1 MEETGIEPGVSDGRL
16 SSFGVLRAETTSE
29 RMSMLMIRLLWDPLP
44 ETLPSPGRRRF
55 RRLRELAAAMTV
67 SADPLSVEE
76 QVDRR
81 VCRRAVQALV
91 RGAYLATVAEQ
102 DSARRPPSA
111 FAEAWRAHLAGL
123 LDRDNA
129 DLADWGPVKAA
140 DLDSDLVWSLYE
152 LASRARQDAIGH
164 AVAAPSRRVRRGQQ
178 VPAFEF
184 SIVSDGDSL
193 GDVTYG
199 TCESCGV
206 GLLYK
211 IGFPDDWQ
219 FCGFGSLALSQL
231 EVRHPD
237 LTWYTTGQLK
247 NARGFYDRYRQASGS
262 PWTPM
267 DYPCAHFG

>member
-1 MEETGIEPGVSDGRL
+1 MP
-16 SSFGVLRAETTSE
+16 
-29 RMSMLMIRLLWDPLP
+29 MLMVRLLWDPLP
-44 ETLPSPGRRRF
+44 DTLLSPGRRRF
-55 RRLRELAAAMTV
+55 RRLRKLAAAITA
-67 SADPLSVEE
+67 STDPLSVDE

-81 VCRRAVQALV
+81 VRRRAVQALV
-91 RGAYLATVAEQ
+91 REAYLAAVAEQ
-102 DSARRPPSA
+102 DSGHRPPPA
-111 FAEAWRAHLAGL
+111 FAEAWQARLAGL

-129 DLADWGPVKAA
+129 DLGNWGPVAAA

-152 LASRARQDAIGH
+152 LASCARQDAIGH
-164 AVAAPSRRVRRGQQ
+164 AVAAPSRRVERGRQ
-178 VPAFEF
+178 VLTFEF
-184 SIVSDGDSL
+184 SVVSDGDSL

-219 FCGFGSLALSQL
+219 FCGFGRLALSQL

-247 NARGFYDRYRQASGS
+247 NARGFYDRYRQGSAS

-267 DYPCAHFG
+267 DLPCAHFS